1 MPPEE
6 NKNKNLESDT
16 LRINVD
22 PIFTGGISK
31 KETPAE
37 TNISAGVSGV
47 LNNQQYSP
55 SETPKPI
62 SVTPEIKKTEGKSI
76 VRTYKDDIEAAIKEN
91 HLSSINIAVAEN
103 EKNRNREKDKL
114 PDDSNGSNYSRNK
127 LIIFISLFLIVVGIA
142 GVGITYLIKNKGNT
156 TITTP
161 QILSSFITT
170 EYKDELKTDT
180 VIKGK
185 FINALSS
192 RLNDT
197 QIPVNNL
204 YNIYLTT
211 TSTSTT
217 RKILNSNDFIK
228 LAGFK
233 MPDIIKRTILPDFM
247 VGMFSFGE
255 NFPFIIFRSSY
266 FENAYA
272 GMLDW
277 EKDLEKD
284 VQVLFRLSGYEN
296 SGNILSELSAPNTKK
311 FEDLVIVNKNVR
323 LIRNEK
329 GEIILLY
336 AIIDK
341 ETIIIT
347 VNERTFKEIV
357 DRLNK
362 EKGLKR

>member
-1 MPPEE
+1 M
-6 NKNKNLESDT
+6 
-16 LRINVD
+16 
-22 PIFTGGISK
+22 
-31 KETPAE
+31 
-37 TNISAGVSGV
+37 
-47 LNNQQYSP
+47 
-55 SETPKPI
+55 
-62 SVTPEIKKTEGKSI
+62 
-76 VRTYKDDIEAAIKEN
+76 
-91 HLSSINIAVAEN
+91 
-103 EKNRNREKDKL
+103 
-114 PDDSNGSNYSRNK
+114 
-127 LIIFISLFLIVVGIA
+127 GIA